1 MKGKGNKLF
10 SVFSLVLPI
19 AFGFA
24 VIAWLIMK
32 DYRPGYFSGLKVTYS
47 LILGIV
53 AGFIFIIGRDAAAIV
68 RYHLLADG
76 ELSWKR
82 CFYVNTLCE
91 FTSSVTPSAIGG
103 SGLIVI
109 FLNREVIQAGRSL
122 TIMMIC
128 VFFDE
133 LVLTV
138 FMPIIML
145 FYPAKELYGSTSGFS
160 DGLTFIFS
168 LMYVLIALYTFML
181 YLALFRCP
189 QQMKRFFMWISR
201 FRICRKWQNKIA
213 VFADDL
219 LTSAN
224 EMRGKS
230 FGYWVKTFLLT
241 TASWTSRYLVVNA
254 LLFAFSCKGDQLLAF
269 MRQLV
274 LWITQMVSPTPGGS
288 GISEY
293 IFQISYA
300 SYFDSPGEAL
310 VATFIWRIITF
321 YLYLVLGVLIISGK
335 IYKRKI

>member
-1 MKGKGNKLF
+1 MERKGNKLF
-10 SVFSLVLPI
+10 SFFSLVLPI
-19 AFGFA
+19 AFGVG
-24 VIAWLIMK
+24 VIAWLFMK
-32 DYRPGYFSGLKVTYS
+32 DYRPGYFSGLEVTYS
-47 LILGIV
+47 LILGTI
-53 AGFIFIIGRDAAAIV
+53 AGFIFILGRDVAAIM

-76 ELSWKR
+76 ELSWKK

-91 FTSSVTPSAIGG
+91 FTSAVTPSAIGG

-109 FLNREVIQAGRSL
+109 FLNREGIQAGRSL

-128 VFFDE
+128 IFFDE

-138 FMPIIML
+138 FMPVIML
-145 FYPAKELYGSTSGFS
+145 FYPAKDLFGSNSGLS
-160 DGLTFIFS
+160 DGLTFIFN
-168 LMYVLIALYTFML
+168 LMYVLIAVYTLIL

-189 QQMKRFFMWISR
+189 KQMKRFFMWISR
-201 FRICRKWQNKIA
+201 LKICRKWQNKIT

-230 FGYWVKTFLLT
+230 FGYWAKTFLFT
-241 TASWTSRYLVVNA
+241 VASWTSRYLVVNA

-269 MRQLV
+269 IRQVV

-293 IFQISYA
+293 IFQSSYA
-300 SYFDSPGEAL
+300 SYFNSPGEAL

-321 YLYLVLGVLIISGK
+321 YLYLVLGVFIISGK
-335 IYKRKI
+335 IYKRKV